1 MNNNLRPHE
10 DDPSESVTTNPS
22 VGARHQVLD
31 AAGRWL
37 ALGALSL
44 AQLMDVLDN
53 TIVNIALPSAQ
64 HELGFST
71 DDRQWIVTGYALAFG
86 SLLLLGGRLS
96 DLFGRRRMFLVGVIG
111 FLVASVIGGAAN
123 GFMTLLLA
131 RIGQG
136 AFAAML
142 APAALSLVS
151 VIFADNAQ
159 DRGRAFGVFGAVSG
173 IGGALGLLLGGILTE
188 TLSWRW
194 CLYVNLIF
202 GVVAWIGAL
211 MFVPRDDRSQRTR
224 LDLPGAITVTL
235 GLVGIVYGLG
245 SAASHGWSDFW
256 TTGPVIG
263 GLTLMIAFVAIE
275 RHTDNPMLP
284 LRVVLD
290 RTRGAAYL
298 TLWITGMGMFAV
310 FLFLTYYLQ
319 EILKFGPVMS
329 GAAFLPM
336 IGAVVISSIISGAVL
351 FPRTGPRLLVSFG
364 CVLAAV
370 GMAMFTVIGATS
382 SYVAHVL
389 PGLLVTGLGFG
400 MIFSPVQNAATSGVL
415 AHDAGVASAMVN
427 TMQQIGGA
435 IGIAVFNSLAS
446 AAVAAYLA
454 NYHGTSSQPTTKID
468 ATLVG
473 DHLVFMTASGVFL
486 IGGVVAALL
495 FRSGAIPVHR
505 NPESASSDLQ
515 DEVR

>member
-1 MNNNLRPHE
+1 MNNDLRPPE
-10 DDPSESVTTNPS
+10 DDPSESVTANPDEW
-22 VGARHQVLD
+22 ARRRGLD
-31 AAGRWL
+31 ATGRWL

-64 HELGFST
+64 HDLGFST
-71 DDRQWIVTGYALAFG
+71 DNRQWIVTGYALAFG
-86 SLLLLGGRLS
+86 SLLLLGGRLA
-96 DLFGRRRMFLVGVIG
+96 DLFGRRRMFLIGVIG
-111 FLVASVIGGAAN
+111 FIVVSAIGGAADD
-123 GFMTLLLA
+123 FVMLLLA

-151 VIFADNAQ
+151 VIFADNAE

-173 IGGALGLLLGGILTE
+173 VGGALGLLLGGVLTQ

-202 GVVAWIGAL
+202 GVIALIGAL
-211 MFVPRDDRSQRTR
+211 MFVPRDDRLQTTR
-224 LDLPGAITVTL
+224 LDLPGVTAATL

-245 SAASHGWSDFW
+245 SAASNGWSDFW
-256 TTGPVIG
+256 TISPVVA
-263 GLTLMIAFVAIE
+263 GLSLMIAFVVIE
-275 RHTDNPMLP
+275 LRSDNPMLP

-290 RTRGAAYL
+290 RTRGTAYL
-298 TLWITGMGMFAV
+298 TLWITGIGMFAV

-319 EILKFGPVMS
+319 EILKFGPVIT

-382 SYVAHVL
+382 SYIAHVL
-389 PGLLVTGLGFG
+389 PALLVTGLGFG
-400 MIFSPVQNAATSGVL
+400 MIFSPVQNAATSGVH

-427 TMQQIGGA
+427 MVQQIGGA

-454 NYHGTSSQPTTKID
+454 NHAATASHPTTIID
-468 ATLVG
+468 ATLAG
-473 DHLVFMTASGVFL
+473 DHLIFWAASCVFL
-486 IGGVVAALL
+486 AGGVVAALL
-495 FRSGAIPVHR
+495 FRSGSIPVR
-505 NPESASSDLQ
+505 SPEFASKDS
-515 DEVR
+515 RAK